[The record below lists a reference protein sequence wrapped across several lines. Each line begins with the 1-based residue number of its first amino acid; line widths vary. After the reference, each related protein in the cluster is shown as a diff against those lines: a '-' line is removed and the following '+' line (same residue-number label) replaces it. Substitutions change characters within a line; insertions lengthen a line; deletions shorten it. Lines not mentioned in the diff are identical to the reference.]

1 MPGLWVKVLAPGMQ
15 REECGQKP
23 DLCFFYRQKIHFSKT
38 YDKRLVLLWRVTL
51 GKPYKACGFFFLSEL
66 SYGKL
71 PPKVTDSKQK
81 PWAEGGRCVLGV
93 GDGLFTAPCAP
104 KRELRKEGG
113 IKKGSGVAV
122 ITRNCNSLH
131 FQ

>member
-38 YDKRLVLLWRVTL
+38 YDERLVLLWRVTL
-51 GKPYKACGFFFLSEL
+51 GK
-66 SYGKL
+66 L
-71 PPKVTDSKQK
+71 PPKGTDSKQK
-81 PWAEGGRCVLGV
+81 PWAEGGRCVLRV